1 MDSPFRWHLG
11 QGSGCERIVGS
22 CQPNMSANNG
32 RITGHF
38 KPTRGARPPQDLAMN
53 TLPSPCPARVRPA
66 WRSRWLVVALL
77 TPALAALPCSA
88 TAQAT
93 VGTALPDDLAAQ
105 VQRLAHEAAAT
116 AWGSQARPPRVEV
129 VIGRIDTAWK
139 LAPCQQVAPY
149 LPAGMRPLGHT
160 RIGLRCVQGP
170 SRWNVT
176 VPVDIRLWARSL
188 VAASVLPAGT
198 RLEAQHLVEAEVDLA
213 DRSDAAIM
221 QPASALGRVLARNLA
236 AGAALRQGDLRARQ
250 YFSAG
255 DTVRIVVVG
264 AGYAISSEGQA
275 LGPGLEGQTAK
286 VRTEGGR
293 VITGMATGD
302 RRLEVAL

>member
-1 MDSPFRWHLG
+1 
-11 QGSGCERIVGS
+11 
-22 CQPNMSANNG
+22 
-32 RITGHF
+32 
-38 KPTRGARPPQDLAMN
+38 
-53 TLPSPCPARVRPA
+53 
-66 WRSRWLVVALL
+66 
-77 TPALAALPCSA
+77 
-88 TAQAT
+88 
-93 VGTALPDDLAAQ
+93 
-105 VQRLAHEAAAT
+105 
-116 AWGSQARPPRVEV
+116 
-129 VIGRIDTAWK
+129 
-139 LAPCQQVAPY
+139 
-149 LPAGMRPLGHT
+149 
-160 RIGLRCVQGP
+160 
-170 SRWNVT
+170 
-176 VPVDIRLWARSL
+176 